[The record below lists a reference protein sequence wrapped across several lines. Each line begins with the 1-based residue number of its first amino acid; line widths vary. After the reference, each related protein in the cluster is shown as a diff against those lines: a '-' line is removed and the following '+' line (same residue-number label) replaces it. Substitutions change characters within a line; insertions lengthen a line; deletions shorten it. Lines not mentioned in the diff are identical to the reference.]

1 MIHLEKNYLIE
12 RDFFK
17 NSCSFDNFIKMELVI
32 KILNLKIQSF
42 KIINYKNKLRI
53 KKIHKIIVN

>member
-12 RDFFK
+12 RNFFK
-17 NSCSFDNFIKMELVI
+17 NNCSFDNFIKMELVI

-53 KKIHKIIVN
+53 KKIYKIIVN